1 MKKLVILSAIAFFA
15 FGAQAQEC
23 DSLVNVCYR
32 YLATKS
38 AGGRAYI
45 SDGQV
50 YQAFVDAEQSAEF
63 KVTLYGDS
71 WYRIAASAGT
81 KDNYVVF
88 NVWDQDREHL
98 LFSNDMNDMNNEP
111 YWDFYIANTIDV
123 YIEAYLDIDKKVSGC
138 MVLLIG
144 FNK

>member
-1 MKKLVILSAIAFFA
+1 MKKLIILSVITLFS

-23 DSLVNVCYR
+23 DSLVNICYK

-38 AGGRAYI
+38 ASGRAYI

-71 WYRIAASAGT
+71 WYRIASSAGT
-81 KDNYVVF
+81 KDDYVIF

-98 LFSNDMNDMNNEP
+98 LFSNMDFDNAP
-111 YWDFYIANTIDV
+111 YWDFFIANTIDV